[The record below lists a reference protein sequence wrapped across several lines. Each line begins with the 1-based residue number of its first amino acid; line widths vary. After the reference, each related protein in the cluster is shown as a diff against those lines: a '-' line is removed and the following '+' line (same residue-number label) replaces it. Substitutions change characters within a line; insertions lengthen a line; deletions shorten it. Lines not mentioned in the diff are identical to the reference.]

1 MAISHFTS
9 TADQAGS
16 APAPVPA
23 PRPAGWSR
31 PRLGELLVR
40 KGYLTADQVEWALER
55 AKEENELLGVILL
68 RERLMFDVDLARTL
82 SEQLD
87 VPYVDI
93 MQLGVDHGAVRL
105 LDAEVGLKAVA
116 IPIRTLQDGSVMVG
130 FGDPLD
136 HDSVDLVTARLPRI
150 STAVCEVSAIVRT
163 WRRIAPDA
171 VARR

>member
-1 MAISHFTS
+1 MATTHFTS
-9 TADQAGS
+9 TAAAGG
-16 APAPVPA
+16 VTPA
-23 PRPAGWSR
+23 PRPADWSR

-40 KGYLTADQVEWALER
+40 KGYLSADQIEWALQR
-55 AKEENELLGVILL
+55 AKEEKELLGVILL

-87 VPYVDI
+87 VPYIDI

-105 LDAEVGLKAVA
+105 LDPEVGLNAVA

-136 HDSVDLVTARLPRI
+136 HDAVDLVTAQLPRI

-171 VARR
+171 VSRR